1 MESALG
7 FAPRRGFAVADDTLA
22 ASALWPRAR
31 APTTLARVTRRLRFG
46 PHLIDLAARELS
58 DDGRLLQ
65 LSPRIFDC
73 IAYLIEHRDRAVGRD
88 ELMAAVWGR
97 ADIADTQLAQV
108 ILKARRAV
116 GDSGEA
122 QHAIRTVAGF
132 GYRWVSEVAE
142 ETGAPET
149 PLLEMT
155 PSDEP
160 ARAGSD
166 VPQRVASHWRSSPL
180 FVALAGAAILGTAIA
195 TVLVWRW
202 QHTDPRATVPTGASA
217 SATATAAVDRTV
229 AVLPA
234 EIDASEEWAWLRLGV
249 MEFVAGRLRS
259 AGQTV
264 APSENVVS
272 VMRSAGTSASLPDAV
287 RSALDPHWIVLPHV
301 RRADAGWTVS
311 LELRARGADTREFPA
326 RADDAIAAARAASDR
341 LLVALGQPVP
351 DEDAANRPAE
361 ELLSRIDAAL
371 LVDDLDVA
379 RRLLLG
385 SSAAL
390 RATPALRLRQAEID
404 FVAGHDADAADQ
416 LSRLRADVRAET
428 APLLRA
434 RIVSTLAAT
443 QIRLGRAADSE
454 SHADE
459 ALALLEGRGEPALLG
474 KTFMRRGV
482 ARSLLGRHD
491 DALADFAQARIAM
504 QLAGDTLGLAQVELN
519 EGALNGVRN
528 HPADALASFARAE
541 KIFARIGVSGELANA
556 LANQVVAHRVLLQP
570 DAALAAS
577 ARGLALL
584 GRLANADAANLIR
597 VRRAQALADVGR
609 WSEAVAQLEE
619 LARAIDSTRA
629 PELAGMVANERA
641 RIDLL
646 RGRADAALALVD
658 PVLSGLP
665 ETEFASTRSEAWF
678 IAVRALRVLG
688 RDTEAAASTQHYSAW
703 AEQSGNSTF
712 VVHAR
717 LLTAEQAVA
726 EHRDADAD
734 RLYQQALSEANRQ
747 NVPADIA
754 DVAISFAN
762 ALIRRNE
769 LARAVPIA
777 GQLDRFAAHDFASA
791 VLQARLYR
799 ALGQTEAWRS
809 ALDRARSLA
818 GERPLPDDVV
828 VAP

>member
-7 FAPRRGFAVADDTLA
+7 FAPRRGFVLADESLA
-22 ASALWPRAR
+22 ASALWPHAH
-31 APTTLARVTRRLRFG
+31 APFTLPRVTRRLRFG

-116 GDSGEA
+116 GDSGEV
-122 QHAIRTVAGF
+122 QQAIRTIAGF
-132 GYRWVSEVAE
+132 GYRWVAEVADE
-142 ETGAPET
+142 AMPVDVPAVLGAGPQDDEQAALVAAYAPWRPRLRL
-149 PLLEMT
+149 PLLIG
-155 PSDEP
+155 
-160 ARAGSD
+160 AI
-166 VPQRVASHWRSSPL
+166 VVA
-180 FVALAGAAILGTAIA
+180 VAVIAI
-195 TVLVWRW
+195 WRW
-202 QHTDPRATVPTGASA
+202 PQDGRP
-217 SATATAAVDRTV
+217 ATAPAAVPAAAAADRTI

-234 EIDASEEWAWLRLGV
+234 EVDASGEWTWLRLGA
-249 MEFVAGRLRS
+249 MEFVAGRLRN

-272 VMRSAGTSASLPDAV
+272 VMRSANEQVALVEQV
-287 RSALDPHWIVLPHV
+287 RAALDPHWIVLPHV
-301 RRADAGWTVS
+301 RKADAGWTVS
-311 LELRARGADTREFPA
+311 LELRTRGGDTREFPA
-326 RADDAIAAARAASDR
+326 RGDDAIAAARAASDR
-341 LLVALGQPVP
+341 LLVALGQPLP
-351 DEDAANRPAE
+351 QDDAVNRPAE

-371 LVDDLDVA
+371 LVDDLDAA
-379 RRLLLG
+379 RRAVFT
-385 SSAAL
+385 STATL

-416 LSRLRADVRAET
+416 LAQLRTVVRAET

-454 SHADE
+454 RDAGE

-541 KIFARIGVSGELANA
+541 RIFVRIGVSGELANA

-570 DAALAAS
+570 DAALEAS
-577 ARGLALL
+577 DRGLALL
-584 GRLANADAANLIR
+584 GRLANPGAAHLVR

-609 WSEAVAQLEE
+609 WSEATAQLEE
-619 LARAIDSTRA
+619 LARAIDSTRE
-629 PELAGMVANERA
+629 PELAAMVANERA
-641 RIDLL
+641 RIELARD
-646 RGRADAALALVD
+646 RPEPAFALVE
-658 PVLSGLP
+658 PVLAGLP
-665 ETEFASTRSEAWF
+665 ETEFASTRAEAWF
-678 IAVRALRVLG
+678 IAVRALRALE
-688 RDTEAAASTQHYSAW
+688 RDTEAMASARQFLAW
-703 AEQSGNSTF
+703 AVEADNSTF
-712 VVHAR
+712 VIHAR
-717 LLTAEQAVA
+717 LLAAEQAIA
-726 EHRDADAD
+726 EHRHADAD
-734 RLYQQALSEANRQ
+734 RLYEQALSEANRQ

-762 ALIRRNE
+762 ALIARGE

-777 GQLDRFAAHDFASA
+777 GQLDRFAARDFAAA

-799 ALGQTEAWRS
+799 ALGQDEAWRS
-809 ALDRARSLA
+809 ALDRARALA
-818 GERPLPDDVV
+818 GERPLPDY
-828 VAP
+828 VATAP